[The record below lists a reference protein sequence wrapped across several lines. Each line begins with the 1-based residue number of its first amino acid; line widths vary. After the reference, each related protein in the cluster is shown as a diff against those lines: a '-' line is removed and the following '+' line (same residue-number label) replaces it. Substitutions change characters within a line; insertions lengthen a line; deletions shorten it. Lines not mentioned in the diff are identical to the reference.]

1 MKVTE
6 DDDIL
11 LNLEVNIVNTSTI
24 DPKEQ
29 TTIHT
34 IENNKDLEM

>member
-1 MKVTE
+1 MKVIE
-6 DDDIL
+6 DDDVL
-11 LNLEVNIVNTSTI
+11 VNLEVIVNTSTI

-34 IENNKDLEM
+34 IENKKDLEM

>member
-1 MKVTE
+1 MKVIE
-6 DDDIL
+6 DDDL
-11 LNLEVNIVNTSTI
+11 KVNIINTSTI
-24 DPKEQ
+24 DRKEQ

>member
-1 MKVTE
+1 MKVIE
-6 DDDIL
+6 DDD
-11 LNLEVNIVNTSTI
+11 LEMNIINTSTI